1 MTSHFLLLLLF
12 SFLVAVVF
20 AVLMRNEPR
29 DQVRFGAMVFGV
41 FVVSAVVIGWLMYPF
56 SL

>member
-1 MTSHFLLLLLF
+1 VTSHFLLLLLF
-12 SFLVAVVF
+12 SFLVALVF

-41 FVVSAVVIGWLMYPF
+41 FVLSAVVIGWLMYPF
-56 SL
+56 SV

>member
-12 SFLVAVVF
+12 SFLVALVF

-29 DQVRFGAMVFGV
+29 DQFRFGAMVFGV
-41 FVVSAVVIGWLMYPF
+41 FVLSAVVIGWLMYPF

>member
-1 MTSHFLLLLLF
+1 VTSHFLLLLLF
-12 SFLVAVVF
+12 SFLVALVF
-20 AVLMRNEPR
+20 AVLMRNQPR

-41 FVVSAVVIGWLMYPF
+41 FVLSAVVIGWLMYPF

>member
-12 SFLVAVVF
+12 SFLVALVF

>member
-1 MTSHFLLLLLF
+1 VTSHFLLLLLF
-12 SFLVAVVF
+12 SFLVALVF

-41 FVVSAVVIGWLMYPF
+41 FVLSAVVIGWLMYPF

>member
-12 SFLVAVVF
+12 SFFVAVVF
-20 AVLMRNEPR
+20 AVLMRSEPR
-29 DQVRFGAMVFGV
+29 AQVRFGAMVFGV

>member
-1 MTSHFLLLLLF
+1 VTSHFLLMLLF
-12 SFLVAVVF
+12 SFFVALVF
-20 AVLMRNEPR
+20 AVLMREGPR
-29 DQVRFGAMVFGV
+29 DRIRFGAMVFGG

>member
-1 MTSHFLLLLLF
+1 VTSHFLLLVLF
-12 SFLVAVVF
+12 SFLVALVF

-29 DQVRFGAMVFGV
+29 DQVRFGSMVFGV

>member
-12 SFLVAVVF
+12 SFFVALVF

-41 FVVSAVVIGWLMYPF
+41 FVLSAVVIGWLMYPF

>member
-12 SFLVAVVF
+12 SFLVALVF

-41 FVVSAVVIGWLMYPF
+41 FVLSAVVIGWLMYPF

>member
-12 SFLVAVVF
+12 SFFVAVVF
-20 AVLMRNEPR
+20 AVLMRSEPR

-56 SL
+56 SI

>member
-1 MTSHFLLLLLF
+1 VTSHFLLMTLF

-20 AVLMRNEPR
+20 AVLMKDRPR
-29 DQVRFGAMVFGV
+29 DQIRFGAMVFGG
-41 FVVSAVVIGWLMYPF
+41 FMVSAVVLGWLMYPF

>member
-1 MTSHFLLLLLF
+1 VTSHFLLLLLF

>member
-12 SFLVAVVF
+12 SFLVALVF

-29 DQVRFGAMVFGV
+29 DQVRFGAMVFGI
-41 FVVSAVVIGWLMYPF
+41 FVLSAIVIGWLMYPL

>member
-1 MTSHFLLLLLF
+1 VTSHFLLLLLF

-20 AVLMRNEPR
+20 AILMRNEPR
-29 DQVRFGAMVFGV
+29 DQVRFGAMVFGA

>member
-1 MTSHFLLLLLF
+1 VTSHFLLLLLF
-12 SFLVAVVF
+12 SFLVALVF

-29 DQVRFGAMVFGV
+29 DQVRFGATVFGV
-41 FVVSAVVIGWLMYPF
+41 FVLSAVVIGWLMYPF

>member
-12 SFLVAVVF
+12 SLLVALVF

-41 FVVSAVVIGWLMYPF
+41 FVLSAVVIGWLMYPF

>member
-1 MTSHFLLLLLF
+1 VTSHFLLLLLF
-12 SFLVAVVF
+12 SFLVALVF

-29 DQVRFGAMVFGV
+29 DQVRFGAMVFGI
-41 FVVSAVVIGWLMYPF
+41 FVLSAVVIGWLMYPF

>member
-1 MTSHFLLLLLF
+1 MTSHFLMLLLF
-12 SFLVAVVF
+12 SFLVALVF

-41 FVVSAVVIGWLMYPF
+41 FVLSAVVIGWLMYPF

>member
-1 MTSHFLLLLLF
+1 VTSHFLLLLLF

-20 AVLMRNEPR
+20 AVLMRSEPR

-41 FVVSAVVIGWLMYPF
+41 FVLSAVVIGWLMYPF

>member
-1 MTSHFLLLLLF
+1 MTSHFLLLVLF
-12 SFLVAVVF
+12 SFLVALVF